1 MPSLLSDYEYDI
13 FISYRQK
20 DNRSDQWVTNFVQAL
35 REELDA
41 TFKEEISIYFDSNPH
56 DGLLETHDV
65 DASLKEKIM
74 CLVFIPIVS
83 QTYCDPKSFAW
94 QKEFL
99 TFLDFAKND
108 QLGLDIKLS
117 NGNVAKRVL
126 PVRIHE
132 IDEADKKLY
141 EETIG
146 AVMRPVDF
154 IYKQLGVNRPLLIS
168 DPPEKNINET
178 SYRNQINKT
187 ANAFK
192 DLVNGIINKD
202 HPKGSG
208 PPPTVLGNTQ
218 RSRGGV
224 PKSVETIFGRDA
236 EKVSIIELLKEHR
249 LVTITG
255 PGGIGKTTICQE
267 VANHVINEFPDG
279 TFYVSLATLTDAKE
293 VIPTLALTLDIKE
306 GAGHELIDGISAF
319 LANRQLLLVL
329 DNLEHVIAATQ
340 QIAELL
346 SRCPQLHLL
355 VTSRTPLKINHEYE
369 FPLGPLSVPEANL
382 NLDLAINHP
391 AIAFFVNKAK
401 KTDPGFQMTKDN
413 VATILAI
420 CRKVEGI
427 PLAIELAAART
438 RIMSPAE
445 LLKRLEYA
453 LDVLASASRDLPERH
468 QTLRTTIDWS
478 YSLLDKSEKILF
490 RRLAVFSGGF
500 TIEGIEAVCFD
511 NKKEAMAGLK
521 EMESLMDKGL
531 FQRTDVKGRFNMLHI
546 IKDFAIEKL
555 IEANEMHMLQSRHAN
570 YFRQVAGKLNIL
582 TQSRSQ
588 IEIMQEGYLEE
599 ANILSALD
607 FILMAGREEKKAE
620 TIEMGLQICGECSI
634 YWHISGKHISALNY
648 VDRFFELTA
657 CPKSSLGRCMA
668 LATAAIATQTL
679 GQFAQADLFARE
691 GYDLATQL
699 NSGTFL
705 SIHAVTLAMNFMT
718 TDIGQ
723 SKTYI
728 EIAQRS
734 AEKANNIFLSGLTHS
749 FGGIIELVG
758 GDPIA
763 AKSSYEKALGFQAAD
778 HDYEGRAI
786 SFGGLAQL
794 EAIQGNA
801 EKALVLYHEAFNSF
815 AMVGDRPEEA
825 RILSEIAGVYVNQQN
840 LQQSTKY
847 LADSIQAYQEV
858 GSIRGVGLSLIGL
871 GAVQVL
877 KKNYIEALT
886 IIAAAEF
893 FAEQKGI
900 ANVYSGNFQYASYVK
915 IAKEN
920 VAQDLQDE
928 AVKKGRKLS
937 LDEVLALC
945 SLDGND

>member
-1 MPSLLSDYEYDI
+1 MAILPGYEYDI
-13 FISYRQK
+13 FISYRHN
-20 DNRSDQWVTNFVQAL
+20 DNRSGWVTEFVNAL
-35 REELDA
+35 QEELAA
-41 TFKEEISIYFDSNPH
+41 TIKEPLSIYFDKNPH

-65 DASLKEKIM
+65 DASLKEKIK
-74 CLVFIPIVS
+74 CLIFIPIVS

-99 TFLDFAKND
+99 AFIEFATSD

-126 PVRIHE
+126 PIRIHE
-132 IDEADKKLY
+132 IDEADKKLF
-141 EETIG
+141 EDVIG
-146 AVMRPVDF
+146 SVMRPVDF
-154 IYKQLGVNRPLLIS
+154 IYKEVGVNRPLLNG
-168 DPPEKNINET
+168 DLPGKNLNET

-192 DLVNGIINKD
+192 DLVNGIINRD
-202 HPKGSG
+202 LPKGSG
-208 PPPTVLGNTQ
+208 SPPTVLGNAQ
-218 RSRGGV
+218 RSRGRV
-224 PKSVETIFGRDA
+224 PKSLETIYGREA
-236 EKVSIIELLKEHR
+236 EIISIIKLLKEHR

-267 VANHVINEFPDG
+267 VANQVSDEFPDG
-279 TFYVSLATLTDAKE
+279 IIYVSLATLTDAKE

-319 LANRQLLLVL
+319 LANKQLLLVL
-329 DNLEHVIAATQ
+329 DNLEHVIAATH

-346 SRCPQLHLL
+346 SRCSQLKLL

-369 FPLGPLSVPEANL
+369 FPLGPLTLPSANTD
-382 NLDLAINHP
+382 LDVAINHP

-401 KTDPGFQMTKDN
+401 KTDPGFQITKDN
-413 VATILAI
+413 VAAI
-420 CRKVEGI
+420 MEICHKVEGI

-453 LDVLASASRDLPERH
+453 LDVLASAARDLPERH

-500 TIEGIEAVCFD
+500 TVEGIEAVCFD

-521 EMESLMDKGL
+521 DIESLMDKGL
-531 FQRTDVKGRFNMLHI
+531 FQRTDAKGRFNMLHI

-555 IEANEMHMLQSRHAN
+555 IEANEMQMLQSKHAN
-570 YFRQVAGKLNIL
+570 YFRQVAATLNIL

-607 FILMAGREEKKAE
+607 FILIVGREEKKAE
-620 TIEMGLQICGECSI
+620 TIEMGLQICGEFAI
-634 YWHISGKHISALNY
+634 YWHISGKHISAMNY
-648 VDRFFELTA
+648 IDKLFELPA
-657 CPKSSLGRCMA
+657 CPKDSLGRCMA
-668 LATAAIATQTL
+668 LATAGIAAQTL
-679 GQFAQADLFARE
+679 GQFNQADLFARE
-691 GYDLATQL
+691 GYELARSLKHDTL
-699 NSGTFL
+699 L
-705 SIHAVTLAMNFMT
+705 SMHAITLAMNCVT
-718 TDIGQ
+718 TDIVQ
-723 SKTYI
+723 SKNFI
-728 EIAQRS
+728 KIAQHT
-734 AEKANNIFLSGLTHS
+734 AEKDDNIFLSGLALT

-758 GDPIA
+758 GDPSA
-763 AKSSYEKALGFQAAD
+763 AKISYEKALEFQKAD
-778 HDYEGRAI
+778 HDFEGRAI
-786 SFGGLAQL
+786 SLGGLAQL
-794 EAIQGNA
+794 EAIQGKA
-801 EKALVLYHEAFNSF
+801 EKALDLYHEALASF

-825 RILSEIAGVYVNQQN
+825 RILSEIAGVYLNQQN
-840 LQQSTKY
+840 LQQATKY

-877 KKNYIEALT
+877 KKNYKEALT

-900 ANVYSGNFQYASYVK
+900 ANVYSGNFQYESYMK
-915 IAKEN
+915 TAKEN
-920 VAQDLQDE
+920 VTQDLQDE
-928 AVKKGRKLS
+928 AVKKGRELS
-937 LDEVLALC
+937 LDEALALC
-945 SLDGND
+945 SLENSA